1 MSIADQNHRYYWIT
15 QAFQSTS
22 GSISNLMNG
31 VNQMKS
37 ACLDT
42 TLLGSF
48 MENHD
53 NPRFPSYTSDMSLAT
68 NAIAFTMLA
77 DGIPVIYEGQE
88 QHYSGGAAPLDREAI
103 WLSSYSANSTL
114 YRFISL
120 VNQIRT
126 QALKQDNT
134 YLTYKA
140 YPSYSDGSTIV
151 MRKGSSGYQIVGV
164 FSNLGSAGNS
174 YTLALSSATTG
185 FTASQQVIEVLSCTS
200 YTADSNGSLSV
211 AMAGGLPRVFY
222 PQAQLSNG
230 GICSALIGKQ
240 VLFLL
245 SPKSLLASSGSAT
258 LTSTTSLA
266 GSLSSTSTTTSTS
279 STLKP

>member
-1 MSIADQNHRYYWIT
+1 MSVPTVHERASKLSCVSSDPSITSIADQITRYYWIT

-22 GSISNLMNG
+22 GSISNLLNG
-31 VNQMKS
+31 VNQMQS

-53 NPRFPSYTSDMSLAT
+53 NPRFPSYTSDVSLAM

-77 DGIPVIYEGQE
+77 DGIPIIYEGQE
-88 QHYSGGAAPLDREAI
+88 QHYSGGSAPFDREAI
-103 WLSSYSANSTL
+103 WLSSYATTSIL

-126 QALKQDNT
+126 RAVKQDNI

-140 YPSYSDGSTIV
+140 SPSYSDGSTIV
-151 MRKGSSGYQIVGV
+151 MRKGSSGHQIVGV

-185 FTASQQVIEVLSCTS
+185 FTASEQVIEVLNCTS
-200 YTADSNGSLSV
+200 YTTDFNGSLSV
-211 AMAGGLPRVFY
+211 TMAGGLPRVFY
-222 PQAQLSNG
+222 PKAQLSNS
-230 GICSALIGKQ
+230 GICSALTGKQ
-240 VLFLL
+240 V
-245 SPKSLLASSGSAT
+245 
-258 LTSTTSLA
+258 
-266 GSLSSTSTTTSTS
+266 
-279 STLKP
+279 